1 MNLAGALILAAAVL
15 YVTFFPAAGLP
26 ALGPAFNPTT
36 GAWTMAADAQVTNRM
51 LHIAGLRQP
60 VSVVLERDGTAHISA
75 QTDHD
80 LFLATGYV
88 HARFRLFQMDLMRRQ
103 GAGRLS
109 EVVGKAAVDSDRFEL
124 QLGLLRTAQ
133 AEWAQLQTDDQ
144 SRQAL
149 VAYAQGVNDRIA
161 EAESMHQLDAMF
173 TLLGYQ
179 PQPWSP
185 IDSLLVKG
193 DMTQTLNFTDTPL
206 VMALLKKSLGADLSS
221 EWFPILPPNQQSP
234 YDIGPYAKP
243 TIGPIETMSEVTD
256 AEAQSAAALYQ
267 RLAAL
272 PAGLVAKGG
281 ASNNWAVGGAKS
293 TSGGALLAGDPTFT

>member
-1 MNLAGALILAAAVL
+1 MRSSWPRPSSTSPSFRQQDCPRSAPPS
-15 YVTFFPAAGLP
+15 TRPPAP
-26 ALGPAFNPTT
+26 GPWPPTRKSPTACFISRVSGSRSAWCSSGTAPPTSRHRPTT
-36 GAWTMAADAQVTNRM
+36 TCSSPR
-51 LHIAGLRQP
+51 
-60 VSVVLERDGTAHISA
+60 
-75 QTDHD
+75 
-80 LFLATGYV
+80 ATSTHV
-88 HARFRLFQMDLMRRQ
+88 RRQ

-193 DMTQTLNFTDTPL
+193 DMTQTL
-206 VMALLKKSLGADLSS
+206 
-221 EWFPILPPNQQSP
+221 
-234 YDIGPYAKP
+234 
-243 TIGPIETMSEVTD
+243 
-256 AEAQSAAALYQ
+256 
-267 RLAAL
+267 
-272 PAGLVAKGG
+272 
-281 ASNNWAVGGAKS
+281 
-293 TSGGALLAGDPTFT
+293 